1 MISNYDTMNDNKKYL
16 AFISYKRE
24 DEKWAGWL
32 QEVIERYRLPVSLK
46 RKRP

>member
-1 MISNYDTMNDNKKYL
+1 MNMELNFEFL

-32 QEVIERYRLPVSLK
+32 QRKIEGYRLPA
-46 RKRP
+46 RIFF